1 MKKEKLDILRFLLS
15 LSDIILLNM
24 CLFVGTYLSNKYGN
38 QYNKNIY
45 LHSVLPVSAIWVLVT
60 NLFKVYNEYTVYKLA
75 DINRATWRSILAFS
89 LLFELYTKITV
100 PYGFP
105 SYFTYFFLGL
115 TVLTF
120 AFSRYSYSTIEK
132 LMQIDPAERTATVLA
147 IASIGGHWVELQ
159 RLSPL
164 FKEHDVTYIS
174 NTRDMEQRVKGS
186 KHYNVPDANK
196 DGKIDLIRCFFAV
209 FKRVILL
216 KPRVV
221 ITTGAA
227 PGLMGIVVGKILG
240 AKTIWIDSIANVEKL
255 SLSGRIALKIADRVY
270 TQWEHL
276 SNDKIVYSG
285 NLL

>member
-1 MKKEKLDILRFLLS
+1 MKKQKLDILRFFLS
-15 LSDIILLNM
+15 LSDILLLNM

-38 QYNKNIY
+38 QYNENIY
-45 LHSVLPVSAIWVLVT
+45 LHSVLPLNAIWVLVT
-60 NLFKVYNEYTVYKLA
+60 NLFRVYNEYTVYKLA
-75 DINRATWRSILAFS
+75 DIKRATWRSILALCLF
-89 LLFELYTKITV
+89 FELYTKITV
-100 PYGFP
+100 PY
-105 SYFTYFFLGL
+105 SYPTQFTYFVLGL
-115 TVLTF
+115 VVLMF
-120 AFSRYSYSTIEK
+120 ALSRYLYSTIEK
-132 LMQIDPAERTATVLA
+132 LMQIDPAERSATVLA

-174 NTRDMEQRVKGS
+174 NTRNMDTKVKGS
-186 KHYNVPDANK
+186 KHYYVPDANK
-196 DGKIDLIRCFFAV
+196 DRKLDLIKCFFAV
-209 FKRVILL
+209 LRRVILL

-255 SLSGRIALKIADRVY
+255 SLSGRIALKVADRVY

>member
-1 MKKEKLDILRFLLS
+1 
-15 LSDIILLNM
+15 
-24 CLFVGTYLSNKYGN
+24 
-38 QYNKNIY
+38 
-45 LHSVLPVSAIWVLVT
+45 
-60 NLFKVYNEYTVYKLA
+60 
-75 DINRATWRSILAFS
+75 
-89 LLFELYTKITV
+89 
-100 PYGFP
+100 
-105 SYFTYFFLGL
+105 
-115 TVLTF
+115 
-120 AFSRYSYSTIEK
+120 
-132 LMQIDPAERTATVLA
+132 MQIDPAERSATVLA

-174 NTRDMEQRVKGS
+174 NTRNMDTKVKGS
-186 KHYNVPDANK
+186 KHYYVPDANK
-196 DGKIDLIRCFFAV
+196 DRKLDLIKCFFAV
-209 FKRVILL
+209 LRRVILL

-255 SLSGRIALKIADRVY
+255 SLSGRIALKVADRVY